1 MWNKDVPHSKQ
12 LTSLEGSIPSSS
24 AKINK
29 MKKEMNTLIKQ
40 LQNLYSWNQ
49 FYQGTNNKTKMKI
62 AQNQINKK
70 KREINELKTKKK

>member
-1 MWNKDVPHSKQ
+1 
-12 LTSLEGSIPSSS
+12 
-24 AKINK
+24 

>member
-1 MWNKDVPHSKQ
+1 MQN
-12 LTSLEGSIPSSS
+12 
-24 AKINK
+24 
-29 MKKEMNTLIKQ
+29 LIKE

-49 FYQGTNNKTKMKI
+49 FYQETGNKSKMKI